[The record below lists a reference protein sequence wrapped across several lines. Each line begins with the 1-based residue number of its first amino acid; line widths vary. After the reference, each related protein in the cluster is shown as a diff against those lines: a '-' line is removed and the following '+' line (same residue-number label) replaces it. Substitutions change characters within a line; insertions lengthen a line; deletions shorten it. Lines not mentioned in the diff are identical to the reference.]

1 MIQWIEVLKLGS
13 LEIGSPVW
21 SGPTALLHSLGM
33 AWVELVSL
41 FTSERDAGG
50 VQVTVTLDHAHMD
63 VLVANLLMVSE
74 GKGGANLQ
82 R

>member
-1 MIQWIEVLKLGS
+1 
-13 LEIGSPVW
+13 
-21 SGPTALLHSLGM
+21 
-33 AWVELVSL
+33 VELVSL

-50 VQVTVTLDHAHMD
+50 VQVTMTLDHAHMD

-74 GKGGANLQ
+74 GKGGANLH